1 MSNHHT
7 LITDSRIVAPRMHT
21 KRYIVETFFCNVDLE
36 IYGRLS
42 MNKEVDTFRVL
53 YITIYHIASLQS
65 KIMSKNVKVLGHDVV
80 GISSASR
87 CEGSA

>member
-1 MSNHHT
+1 
-7 LITDSRIVAPRMHT
+7 
-21 KRYIVETFFCNVDLE
+21 
-36 IYGRLS
+36 
-42 MNKEVDTFRVL
+42 MNKEIDTFRVL

-65 KIMSKNVKVLGHDVV
+65 KIMYKNLKVLGHDVV